1 MAIFD
6 NLAKATKNFFI
17 EEDGAAAPKP
27 APQPR
32 PLPGTGPVAPSF
44 VPAAAAAPTATGAPL
59 AGFSPA
65 APMPTAAPAQPEQ
78 RHLDHISGLLAGNG
92 KDFVAY
98 TKMVRSMAASG
109 LSGPVLYQTAYHAFA
124 AVTGLSVPELLASA
138 DQFER
143 TLQSDRNKVL
153 ERHQEKLGEIKIP
166 NTRPSTIVQLL
177 AQEQKLQTDLAELTR
192 QLEAKS
198 QELQN
203 TQQQLGEERQ
213 RAQTALASYELAN
226 ANAATELRAHFQ
238 AAQSFLLTIG
248 TTASAK

>member
-1 MAIFD
+1 MALFD
-6 NLAKATKNFFI
+6 SITKATKNFFI
-17 EEDGAAAPKP
+17 EEDGAVAPKP
-27 APQPR
+27 ASQPR
-32 PLPGTGPVAPSF
+32 PLPGTGPVAPPF
-44 VPAAAAAPTATGAPL
+44 VPAAAATPTAAAGAPL

-65 APMPTAAPAQPEQ
+65 APAPAAAPAQPEQ
-78 RHLDHISGLLAGNG
+78 RHLDHINGLLAGNG

-143 TLQSDRNKVL
+143 SLESDRNKVL
-153 ERHQEKLGEIKIP
+153 ERHQEKLGDIKIP
-166 NTRPSTIVQLL
+166 NTRPSSIVQLL
-177 AQEQKLQTDLAELTR
+177 AQEQKLQADLAELTR
-192 QLEAKS
+192 QLEAKG
-198 QELQN
+198 QELQA

-238 AAQSFLLTIG
+238 AAQSFLL
-248 TTASAK
+248 SVVK

>member
-32 PLPGTGPVAPSF
+32 PLPGTGPVAPPF
-44 VPAAAAAPTATGAPL
+44 AAAAPAAPNAAGAPL
-59 AGFSPA
+59 PGFSLA
-65 APMPTAAPAQPEQ
+65 APAAPAQPEQ
-78 RHLDHISGLLAGNG
+78 RHLDHINGLLAGNG

-109 LSGPVLYQTAYHAFA
+109 LTGPVLYQTAYHAFA

-177 AQEQKLQTDLAELTR
+177 AQEQKLQADLAELTR

-198 QELQN
+198 QELQA

-213 RAQTALASYELAN
+213 RAQMALASYELAN

-238 AAQSFLLTIG
+238 AAQNFLLTLG
-248 TTASAK
+248 AVK

>member
-1 MAIFD
+1 MALFD

-32 PLPGTGPVAPSF
+32 PLPGTGPVAPPC
-44 VPAAAAAPTATGAPL
+44 VPPAPAAPNAAAGAPL
-59 AGFSPA
+59 TGFSPA
-65 APMPTAAPAQPEQ
+65 AAPAAPAQPEQ

-177 AQEQKLQTDLAELTR
+177 AQEQKLQSDLAELTR

-198 QELQN
+198 QELQA

-238 AAQSFLLTIG
+238 AAQSFLL
-248 TTASAK
+248 SVVK

>member
-1 MAIFD
+1 MALFD
-6 NLAKATKNFFI
+6 SITKATKNFFI
-17 EEDGAAAPKP
+17 EEDGTAAPKP

-32 PLPGTGPVAPSF
+32 PLPGTGPVAPAF
-44 VPAAAAAPTATGAPL
+44 VPAAAAAPTAAGTPL

-65 APMPTAAPAQPEQ
+65 AAFAAPAQPEQ

-109 LSGPVLYQTAYHAFA
+109 LTGPVLYQTAYHAFA

-166 NTRPSTIVQLL
+166 NTRPSAIVQLL
-177 AQEQKLQTDLAELTR
+177 AQEQKLQSDLAELTR

-198 QELQN
+198 QELQA

-238 AAQSFLLTIG
+238 AAQSFLL
-248 TTASAK
+248 SVVK